1 MPVNSAIPLQHCLED
16 EDYRQLAAFIHRRA
30 GIKMPP
36 SKKTFLEGRLR
47 KRLLALGAKSFGDYC
62 RWLFDEGGLPEEE
75 TQLIDAVTTN
85 KTDFFREPHHFDF
98 LVREALPKLTVEG
111 RGLESPLRIWSAG
124 CSNGAEPYTIAMICQ
139 DFLVRLPRFRF
150 EIWATD
156 ICTRM
161 LDEAARAIY
170 PHAAIEPVPMEMRK
184 RYLLRDDQSGE
195 VRIAPETRRR
205 VSFARVNM
213 VDAQYGLEQRQDL
226 IFCRNLIIYFDK
238 PTQRAVLQRLCQ
250 ALRPG
255 GYLILGH
262 SESVTGLDLP
272 LRAVAATV
280 FLREDGR

>member
-1 MPVNSAIPLQHCLED
+1 MPVNSPLPAQLCLEN
-16 EDYRQLAAFIHRRA
+16 EDYLRLAAFIHGRA

-47 KRLLALGAKSFGDYC
+47 KRLQAMGAQSFGDYC
-62 RWLFDEGGLPEEE
+62 RWLFEEGGLAEEE

-98 LVREALPKLTVEG
+98 LLREALPKLTAEG

-124 CSNGAEPYTIAMICQ
+124 CSNGAEPYTVAMICQ
-139 DFLVRLPRFRF
+139 DFLAKTPRFRF
-150 EIWATD
+150 DIWATD

-161 LDEAARAIY
+161 LDDAVRAIY
-170 PHAAIEPVPMEMRK
+170 PHVAIEPVPMEMRK
-184 RYLLRDDQSGE
+184 RYLLRDDQSDE
-195 VRIAPETRRR
+195 VRIAPELRRR
-205 VSFARVNM
+205 VGFARVNM
-213 VDAQYGLEQRQDL
+213 IDAQYGLQQPQDL

-238 PTQRAVLQRLCQ
+238 PTQRAVLQRLCR

-280 FLREDGR
+280 FCRAEGR

>member
-1 MPVNSAIPLQHCLED
+1 MNRPAGFLSD
-16 EDYRQLAAFIHRRA
+16 GLAPRDFVRLAEFIQQTT

-170 PHAAIEPVPMEMRK
+170 PHAESNRCRWRCANAIFCAMIKAAKCGSRRK
-184 RYLLRDDQSGE
+184 RAAGS
-195 VRIAPETRRR
+195 
-205 VSFARVNM
+205 VS
-213 VDAQYGLEQRQDL
+213 
-226 IFCRNLIIYFDK
+226 
-238 PTQRAVLQRLCQ
+238 
-250 ALRPG
+250 PG
-255 GYLILGH
+255 
-262 SESVTGLDLP
+262 
-272 LRAVAATV
+272 
-280 FLREDGR
+280 